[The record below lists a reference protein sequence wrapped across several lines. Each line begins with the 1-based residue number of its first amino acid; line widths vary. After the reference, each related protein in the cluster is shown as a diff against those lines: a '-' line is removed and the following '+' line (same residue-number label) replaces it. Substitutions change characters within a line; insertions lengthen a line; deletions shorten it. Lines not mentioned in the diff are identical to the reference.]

1 MYYLTYRPK
10 TIGEIDNI
18 EPRETIKKILASGT
32 LPHAFLFVGQ
42 KGTGKT
48 STARIF
54 AKAVNC
60 LSNSFSKSPQPSQHP
75 QQPQTPHNIE
85 PCNHCSNCKS
95 IDLSSFPDVL
105 ELDAASNRGINEV
118 KELIKES
125 SYLPMA
131 GRFRVFIIDE
141 AHMITSDG
149 FNALLKT
156 LEEPPST
163 VIFILA
169 TTNVEKLPKTIQSRC
184 IPIEFGR
191 AKESEIVHMLKRIAA
206 HAKLSITDE
215 VYGLIASHSDSS
227 FRDGAKLLEELVM
240 LGKTDIDAAQSHI
253 GLRSKNNLLVIL
265 GKQTVIEA
273 LSWIEE
279 FSKSGGGCKTL
290 IEELLH
296 ELHDD
301 LLALNKI
308 GPLSRKTTL
317 SLLEIIIL
325 MKLLQEAYSN
335 LRSSPIETIPL
346 EIAIVE
352 FYNKRSVH

>member
-1 MYYLTYRPK
+1 MYYLTYRPR
-10 TIGEIDNI
+10 TIGEIDNS
-18 EPRETIKKILASGT
+18 EPRETIKKILSSGT

-60 LSNSFSKSPQPSQHP
+60 LENVFAKKGTSV
-75 QQPQTPHNIE
+75 E
-85 PCNHCSNCKS
+85 PCNKCANCKS

-191 AKESEIVHMLKRIAA
+191 AKESEIVHMLKRITS
-206 HAKLSITDE
+206 HAKLAVTEE
-215 VYGLIASHSDSS
+215 VLELIASHSDLS

-240 LGKTDIDAAQSHI
+240 LGKTDIDAARSYV

-265 GKQTVIEA
+265 SKQTVVEA

-279 FSKSGGGCKTL
+279 FSKAGGGCKTL

-296 ELHDD
+296 ELHND

-308 GPLSRKTTL
+308 GTISRKTTL
-317 SLLEIIIL
+317 SLPEIIIL

-352 FYNKRSVH
+352 FYNKKQ

>member
-1 MYYLTYRPK
+1 MYYLTYRPR
-10 TIGEIDNI
+10 TIGEIDNS
-18 EPRETIKKILASGT
+18 EPRETIKKILSSGT

-60 LSNSFSKSPQPSQHP
+60 LSNSFSKSHQST
-75 QQPQTPHNIE
+75 QTPKSLQSVE
-85 PCNHCSNCKS
+85 PCNTCSNCKS
-95 IDLSSFPDVL
+95 IDVSSFPDVL

-125 SYLPMA
+125 NYLPMA

-191 AKESEIVHMLKRIAA
+191 AKESEIVHMLRRIAS
-206 HAKLSITDE
+206 HEKLTITDE
-215 VYGLIASHSDSS
+215 VFDLIASHSDLS

-240 LGKTDIDAAQSHI
+240 LGRIDINAARSHI
-253 GLRSKNNLLVIL
+253 GLRSKNNLLEIL
-265 GKQTVIEA
+265 GKNAVSDA
-273 LSWIEE
+273 LSWIED

-296 ELHDD
+296 ELHND
-301 LLALNKI
+301 LLAHNKI
-308 GPLSRKTTL
+308 GKTAQKTSL
-317 SLLEIIIL
+317 SLGEIIIL

-335 LRSSPIETIPL
+335 LKSSPIETIPL

-352 FYNKRSVH
+352 FYNKRTVK